1 MQIST
6 KHQELPSIL
15 YCPVEAAQFPKTRLV
30 YRNLAWA
37 QRLKMDAV
45 LKNDADWC
53 DRFGRF
59 TPFDGAQKQPLA
71 LCYHGHQFGVYNPDL
86 GDGRGFLYAQIVDAP
101 SGRLLD
107 FGTKGSGK
115 TPFSRQGDGRLTLKG
130 AVRELLASAMLDALG
145 VNTSKTFAIIE
156 TGEAL
161 HREDEPSPTRAA
173 VLTRLS
179 HSHIRIGTFQRLA
192 YLEEH
197 EALEALIR
205 YTLAQYYGCTDD
217 PPIAEAAERLL
228 VAMTEKQA
236 ELVAHWLGAGFVHGV
251 LNSDNFNI
259 TGESFDYG
267 PWRFLPRMDANFTAA
282 YFDYQ
287 GRYCYG
293 RQGEAAFW
301 ALCRL
306 ADCFVPFL
314 GVEALEKLV
323 GRYHQILEKAVTR
336 AFCRRLG
343 IDADWDDAPD
353 CIGTFLGALRG
364 ADVGFDEACF
374 DWYGGAGRAQAD
386 SSKRKSIYKTA
397 DFAPAAALLR
407 TAPPAPNSHPDHA
420 YFAQTDPF
428 HLRIEAVEA
437 LWEPIAEADDWTKL
451 TEALRAIHEMGGAYG
466 LWDEPATG
474 MVLDARI

>member
-6 KHQELPSIL
+6 NHQDLPPIL
-15 YCPVEAAQFPKTRLV
+15 YRPVEAAQFPKTRLV

-45 LKNDADWC
+45 LASDDDWC
-53 DRFGRF
+53 ACFGHF
-59 TPFDGAQKQPLA
+59 KAFKGGQKQPLA

-86 GDGRGFLYAQIVDAP
+86 GDGRGFLYAQVVDQP

-130 AVRELLASAMLDALG
+130 AVRELLASEMLDALG

-161 HREDEPSPTRAA
+161 HREDELSPTRSA

-179 HSHIRIGTFQRLA
+179 HSHIRIGSFQRLA
-192 YLEEH
+192 YLQEH

-205 YTLAQYYGCTDD
+205 YVLAQYYGYTDNT
-217 PPIAEAAERLL
+217 PIAEACERLL
-228 VAMTEKQA
+228 IDFTEKQA
-236 ELVAHWLGAGFVHGV
+236 QLAAHWLGAGFVHGV

-267 PWRFLPRMDANFTAA
+267 PWRFLPHMDANFTAA

-314 GVEALEKLV
+314 RVEELETLV
-323 GRYHQILEKAVTR
+323 GRYHALLEKSVTR

-343 IDADWDDAPD
+343 IDADWHDAPD
-353 CIGTFLGALRG
+353 CIGAFLGALRRTE
-364 ADVGFDEACF
+364 VGFDEACF
-374 DWYGGAGRAQAD
+374 DWYGGAGRAQAEA
-386 SSKRKSIYKTA
+386 SKRKIIYKTA
-397 DFAPAAALLR
+397 DFASAAALLHA
-407 TAPPAPNSHPDHA
+407 APPATNSHSDAA
-420 YFAQTDPF
+420 YFAQDDPF

-437 LWEPIAEADDWTKL
+437 IWQPIAEADDWSKL
-451 TEALRAIHEMGGAYG
+451 AEALRAIHRMGEAYR
-466 LWDEPATG
+466 LWDEVATG
-474 MVLDARI
+474 KVLDTHV